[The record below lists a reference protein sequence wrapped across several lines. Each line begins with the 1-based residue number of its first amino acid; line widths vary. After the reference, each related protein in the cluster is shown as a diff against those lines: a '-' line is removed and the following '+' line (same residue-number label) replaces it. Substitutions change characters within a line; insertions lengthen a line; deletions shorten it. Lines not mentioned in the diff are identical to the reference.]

1 MRGEGF
7 RTSGAACL
15 IAVLWLSATA
25 ASAQMPPQ
33 PQTGAKDPGRAA
45 RLARESMM
53 LVAPGG
59 NEAPRFSR
67 PAPPLTPAQSERL
80 RRAYDL
86 RLQGLTDRSRDT
98 LNALLREAPH
108 HPLLVTELART
119 LAARADWAAIVTLG
133 RDERARSRDSLLV
146 TRELSLALER
156 QARPREA
163 AQVVFESWAASEREG
178 TWAPARLLELAPADA
193 RGVTEVLRA
202 GVAARP
208 ARPDLALAYAALLS
222 RSGQAAEAARALA
235 TADRASYRPPL
246 RQRFADAA
254 LTQFNTPDS
263 LAAIEALVSLA
274 SDTKFERV
282 LRLNAAVEAFGSAT
296 AHGAAAATAPRIAT
310 ALADVTPSQWPA
322 DLLVTIARTLRESG
336 RGAESRALLERDPAA
351 ALHVPELT
359 LERLLAQLRE
369 GPPAAVLP
377 QLDSLSR
384 RFPRAT
390 FMLAEAEFFAGA
402 FDSALVH
409 YDVVARDPQSPDA
422 LTALERWY
430 RVDDGKSEPALGAVA
445 SQAYARWRGDDARAR
460 FLADSLF
467 RALPRTSPLF
477 ASAALAAADA
487 RAAQKDFAGALVA
500 ARVVADSLAADRLAP
515 LARQRAGELLLQMG
529 DARGALAQFEEG
541 LARYPR
547 AWNAP
552 EVRRRVERLRKDT
565 RL

>member
-1 MRGEGF
+1 MRRVTTGA
-7 RTSGAACL
+7 SGAVCFVAALC
-15 IAVLWLSATA
+15 VLAATA
-25 ASAQMPPQ
+25 FAQPQ
-33 PQTGAKDPGRAA
+33 PQPGTKDPGRAA

-59 NEAPRFSR
+59 NEAPRFTR
-67 PAPPLTPAQSERL
+67 PGPPLTPAQSERL

-98 LNALLREAPH
+98 LNALLREVPH
-108 HPLLVTELART
+108 HPLFVTELART
-119 LAARADWAAIVTLG
+119 LAVRGDWAAIVTLG
-133 RDERARSRDSLLV
+133 RDERLRNRDSLLV
-146 TRELSLALER
+146 TRELSTALER

-163 AQVVFESWAASEREG
+163 AQVVLESWAASEREG
-178 TWAPARLLELAPADA
+178 TWAPARLLELAPADL

-202 GVAARP
+202 GAAARP
-208 ARPDLALAYAALLS
+208 GRPDIALAYAALLS
-222 RSGQAAEAARALA
+222 RSAQPAEAARVLA
-235 TADRASYRPPL
+235 AADRVSWRPPL
-246 RQRFADAA
+246 RQRFADGA

-282 LRLNAAVEAFGSAT
+282 LRLNAAVQALGTST
-296 AHGAAAATAPRIAT
+296 ARGTAAATAPRIST
-310 ALADVTPSQWPA
+310 ALADVTPSQWPS
-322 DLLVTIARTLRESG
+322 DLLVTVARTLRESG

-369 GPPAAVLP
+369 GPPAPVVPA
-377 QLDSLSR
+377 LDSLAR

-409 YDVVARDPQSPDA
+409 YDAVARDPQSPDA

-445 SQAYARWRGDDARAR
+445 QQAYARWRGDDVRAR

-467 RALPRTSPLF
+467 RALPHTSPLF

-500 ARVVADSLAADRLAP
+500 AKLVADSLAADRLAP
-515 LARQRAGELLLQMG
+515 LARQRAGELLLRMG

>member
-1 MRGEGF
+1 MKRAPA
-7 RTSGAACL
+7 GAAC
-15 IAVLWLSATA
+15 VTA
-25 ASAQMPPQ
+25 ALFLAVAALAQPRPQ
-33 PQTGAKDPGRAA
+33 SGKPDPGRAA
-45 RLARESMM
+45 RLAREAMV
-53 LVAPGG
+53 LVSPGG
-59 NEAPRFSR
+59 NDAPRFTR

-119 LAARADWAAIVTLG
+119 LSVRGDWGAIVTLG

-146 TRELSLALER
+146 ARELSTALER
-156 QARPREA
+156 QSRPREA
-163 AQVVFESWAASEREG
+163 AQVVLESWAASEREG
-178 TWAPARLLELAPADA
+178 TWAPQRLLDLAPADV
-193 RGVTEVLRA
+193 RGVTDVLRA
-202 GVAARP
+202 GAAARP
-208 ARPDLALAYAALLS
+208 GRPDIALAYAALLS
-222 RSGQAAEAARALA
+222 RSAQPAEAARVLA
-235 TADRASYRPPL
+235 AADRASWRPPL
-246 RQRFADAA
+246 RQRFADGA

-274 SDTKFERV
+274 SDVKFEHV
-282 LRLNAAVEAFGSAT
+282 LRFNAATQAFGSAT
-296 AHGAAAATAPRIAT
+296 AHGASAAMAPRISA
-310 ALADVTPSQWPA
+310 ALADVTPSLWPS
-322 DLLVTIARTLRESG
+322 DLLVGVVRTLRESG
-336 RGAESRALLERDPAA
+336 RAGEARTLLERDPAA
-351 ALHVPELT
+351 AVHSPELA

-377 QLDSLSR
+377 ALDSLAQR
-384 RFPRAT
+384 YPRAA
-390 FMLAEAEFFAGA
+390 FMRAEAEFFAGA

-409 YDVVARDPQSPDA
+409 YDAVARDPRSPDA
-422 LTALERWY
+422 LAALERWY
-430 RVDDGKSEPALGAVA
+430 RVDDGKSEPALAAVA
-445 SQAYARWRGDDARAR
+445 RQAYAQWRGDDARAR
-460 FLADSLF
+460 LLADSLF
-467 RALPRTSPLF
+467 RTLPHSSPLF
-477 ASAALAAADA
+477 ASAALATADA
-487 RAAQKDFAGALVA
+487 RAAQKDFAGALA
-500 ARVVADSLAADRLAP
+500 AAKFVADSLTEDRLAP